1 MLFNSLEF
9 LIFYPIITLLYFILP
24 YRIRWV
30 LLLAGSF
37 YFYMAWRPEYI
48 ILIIITSSIAYFTSL
63 KIGQTNNESKKK
75 FYLNISLIINLGLLI
90 VFKYFNFLNDSM
102 KILFTHFNLPYNV
115 PGFNLL
121 LPMGISFY
129 TFQTL
134 SYSIDVYRGNI
145 KPEKHYGIFALYV
158 TFFPQL
164 VAGPIERADRLLPQ
178 FYNKNKF
185 DYNRITSGL
194 KIMAWG
200 FFKKVVVADRLG
212 AAVNTIYNNPA
223 KHNSIQFIIATL
235 FFTFQIFCDFS
246 GYSDIAIGSA
256 KVMGFDLMENFK
268 RPYFSKSIAEFWR
281 RWHISLSTWFKDYL
295 YIPLGGNRVSKIRN
309 YFNLFITFLVSGLW
323 HGANWTFVLWGALHG
338 LYIVFGR
345 LMIPFKNKLTA
356 ISHIDKVPFIH
367 KCLQVIFTFSL
378 VAFAWIFFRANNI
391 KDAFYIVTHLFTDL
405 GKATDLSYIINSVSS
420 MALTKFQLLIAIG
433 GIITVEM
440 VHIFERKRNAFE
452 WLTHKPVL
460 IRWAAYSLLLIATFW
475 LAFSENNQ
483 FIYFQF

>member
-1 MLFNSLEF
+1 
-9 LIFYPIITLLYFILP
+9 
-24 YRIRWV
+24 
-30 LLLAGSF
+30 
-37 YFYMAWRPEYI
+37 MAWRPEYI
-48 ILIIITSSIAYFTSL
+48 ILILITSFVAYFSGL
-63 KIGQTNNESKKK
+63 KIGQTDNKDKKK
-75 FYLNISLIINLGLLI
+75 LYLNLSLIINLGLLI
-90 VFKYFNFLNDSM
+90 VFKYFNFFNDSLRG
-102 KILFTHFNLPYNV
+102 LFTQLNLPYNV
-115 PGFNLL
+115 SGFNLL

-134 SYSIDVYRGNI
+134 SYSIDVYRGAM

-178 FYNKNKF
+178 FYNENKF
-185 DYNRITSGL
+185 DYDRVTSGL

-212 AAVNTIYNNPA
+212 IAVNTIYNNPTE
-223 KHNSIQFIIATL
+223 HNSIQFIIATL

-268 RPYFSKSIAEFWR
+268 RPYFSKSVAEFWK

-295 YIPLGGNRVSKIRN
+295 YIPLGGNRVSKARN
-309 YFNLFITFLVSGLW
+309 YLNLFITFLASGLW
-323 HGANWTFVLWGALHG
+323 HGANWTFVVWGALHG
-338 LYIVFGR
+338 VYNVLGR
-345 LMIPFKNKLTA
+345 ALIPLRKKLITRSRINKAPL
-356 ISHIDKVPFIH
+356 VH
-367 KCLQVIFTFSL
+367 KSLQVMFTFSL
-378 VAFAWIFFRANNI
+378 VSFAWIFFRANNI

-405 GKATDLSYIINSVSS
+405 GKATDLSYWINSVSN
-420 MALTKFQLLIAIG
+420 MALTKFQLLVAVG
-433 GIITVEM
+433 GIIIVEL
-440 VHIFERKRNAFE
+440 VHIFERKRNIFD
-452 WLTHKPVL
+452 WLSHKPAI
-460 IRWAAYSLLLIATFW
+460 IRWTAYSALLIAAFW